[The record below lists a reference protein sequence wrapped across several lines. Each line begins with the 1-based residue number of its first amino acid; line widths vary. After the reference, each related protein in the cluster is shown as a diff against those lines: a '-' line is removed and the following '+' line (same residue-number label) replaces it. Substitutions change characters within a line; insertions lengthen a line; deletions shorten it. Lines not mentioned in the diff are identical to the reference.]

1 MQDASLCCSTA
12 VSTALL
18 SLQFLSRI
26 YCCGCAEWREDEL
39 FTELPAALRAE
50 VAGVLLLGT
59 LRRIPTFAE
68 CEPLPTV
75 KKEAPTTPWGYKCTC
90 AAARRHRFLHWAY
103 A

>member
-1 MQDASLCCSTA
+1 MLTA
-12 VSTALL
+12 
-18 SLQFLSRI
+18 
-26 YCCGCAEWREDEL
+26 CAEWREDEL

-68 CEPLPTV
+68 CEPLPAL
-75 KKEAPTTPWGYKCTC
+75 KKPQKPFEGCYKCTC
-90 AAARRHRFLHWAY
+90 AAARRHHFLHWAFVRSLTSKMFVQKRPQGSV